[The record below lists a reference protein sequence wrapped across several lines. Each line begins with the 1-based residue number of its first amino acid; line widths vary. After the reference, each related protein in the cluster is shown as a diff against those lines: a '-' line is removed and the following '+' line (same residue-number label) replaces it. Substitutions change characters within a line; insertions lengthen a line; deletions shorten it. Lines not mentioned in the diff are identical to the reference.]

1 MEFVEPITQKVH
13 KAKWKD
19 LIQIYLDECNPII
32 KETKLSYA
40 ALYPTN
46 FEKQKMQ
53 LARDI
58 FNEKTV
64 AALEKRNLVD
74 TAICVKMVTRMWNM
88 INIKSPHAGY
98 RTNDPG
104 RNPFCD
110 KSDERLIY
118 M

>member
-1 MEFVEPITQKVH
+1 M
-13 KAKWKD
+13 
-19 LIQIYLDECNPII
+19 QIYHDECNLII

-46 FEKQKMQ
+46 FEKQNVQ
-53 LARDI
+53 LACDI

-64 AALEKRNLVD
+64 AAVEKRNLVD
-74 TAICVKMVTRMWNM
+74 TAIFVKMITRMWNM

-98 RTNDPG
+98 RTNDPD

-110 KSDERLIY
+110 KSDERLVY
-118 M
+118 YV